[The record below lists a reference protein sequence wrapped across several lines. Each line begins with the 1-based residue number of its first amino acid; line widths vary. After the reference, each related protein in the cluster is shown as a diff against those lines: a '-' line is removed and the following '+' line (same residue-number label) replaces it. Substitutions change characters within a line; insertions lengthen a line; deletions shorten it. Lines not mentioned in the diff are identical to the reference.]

1 MGTYNKGILGAFS
14 GKVGPVVGASWR
26 GKDVMRSL
34 PKKSNRLPTA
44 NQLEQRN
51 KFALVTSFLT
61 PINAIIKRYFG
72 NNTGTQTRRN
82 AAMSY
87 LIKDALVFNDPDWEW
102 DFSKI
107 LIARGELQ
115 ALDGGAITAGAGQ
128 SIAMTWTDNSMEG
141 NASPTDK
148 LVVVVYEESAKN
160 TWYSVNLA
168 PRNAGS
174 AILDLPAYTTG
185 LTVHVWATFASA
197 DDVMAATSQ
206 YLGTVVI
213 A

>member
-26 GKDVMRSL
+26 GKEVMRSL
-34 PKKSNRLPTA
+34 PKKTNRLPTA

-51 KFALVTSFLT
+51 KFAMVTSFLT
-61 PINAIIKRYFG
+61 PINAIIKRYYG
-72 NNTGTQTRRN
+72 NNTGTKTRRN
-82 AAMSY
+82 SAMSY
-87 LIKDALVFNDPDWEW
+87 LIKEALVFIDPDWEW

-115 ALDGGAITAGAGQ
+115 ALDGGLITAGAGQ
-128 SIAMTWTDNSMEG
+128 SIALSWADNSMEG

-160 TWYSVNLA
+160 TWYSMNLSL
-168 PRNAGS
+168 RNAGS
-174 AILDLPAYTTG
+174 ATLDLPAYTSG
-185 LTVHVWATFASA
+185 LTVHVWATFATA
-197 DDVMAATSQ
+197 DDAMAATSQ
-206 YLGTVVI
+206 YLGTVVLP
-213 A
+213 